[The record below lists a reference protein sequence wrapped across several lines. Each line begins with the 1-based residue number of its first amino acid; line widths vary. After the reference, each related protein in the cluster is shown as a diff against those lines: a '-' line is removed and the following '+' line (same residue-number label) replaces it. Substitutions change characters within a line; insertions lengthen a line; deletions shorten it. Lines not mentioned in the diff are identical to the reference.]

1 MSQNEFHSDDPQS
14 FQSHLQSQMQPP
26 LQDHTQTNGAQ
37 NADNPKG
44 LNYQYIFKVIL
55 IGDSST
61 GKTSLINRFVNKTF
75 DEKYLCTIGVDF
87 FMKTLEL
94 ASQTIKLQ
102 IWDTAGMEKYKA
114 ISSSYYRGSH
124 AAFVVFDLTSRTSF
138 ESVTR
143 WIESYYKSNNPQFQK
158 NVVLIG
164 NKVDLEEQR
173 EITTAEA
180 ENFAKLN
187 KMVYWETSAKDG
199 KNVEEVFTYIG
210 QILFDTY
217 KDENSLVGNS
227 LFMNKDNNQS
237 KSNFTNILHIT
248 DKKKCC

>member
-1 MSQNEFHSDDPQS
+1 
-14 FQSHLQSQMQPP
+14 
-26 LQDHTQTNGAQ
+26 
-37 NADNPKG
+37 
-44 LNYQYIFKVIL
+44 
-55 IGDSST
+55 
-61 GKTSLINRFVNKTF
+61 
-75 DEKYLCTIGVDF
+75 
-87 FMKTLEL
+87 
-94 ASQTIKLQ
+94 
-102 IWDTAGMEKYKA
+102 MEKYKA

-217 KDENSLVGNS
+217 KDENSFKKLRDELYAKVLKERVNQWKN
-227 LFMNKDNNQS
+227 FKKDNKN
-237 KSNFTNILHIT
+237 KTE
-248 DKKKCC
+248 DK